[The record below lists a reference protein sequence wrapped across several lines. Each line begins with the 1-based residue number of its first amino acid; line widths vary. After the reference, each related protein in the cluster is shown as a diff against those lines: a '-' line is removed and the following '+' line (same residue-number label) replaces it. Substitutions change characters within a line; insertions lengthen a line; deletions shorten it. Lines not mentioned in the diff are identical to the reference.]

1 MHGWD
6 LGIGYIYI
14 GPSGG
19 QEPPNSFRYN
29 PACSFVPFVPSCL
42 NFLEQ
47 KSLHKI
53 LLPSFATLL
62 LCNAPHYPSSRHHTL
77 HEFPEGL
84 HTTRHAHASREQR
97 LLTCLTHI
105 VSTASANP
113 ACLLSS
119 EAPSRTCKAVNQLS
133 TASTPKLI
141 RQPLTTLAIAPF
153 SRR

>member
-1 MHGWD
+1 MLPASLSLSYASIQH
-6 LGIGYIYI
+6 IIYVI
-14 GPSGG
+14 PFGTT
-19 QEPPNSFRYN
+19 RL
-29 PACSFVPFVPSCL
+29 VPLFPLFPHASISSNKNLCI
-42 NFLEQ
+42 
-47 KSLHKI
+47 I